1 MFACG
6 HHEMF
11 HQLVKCGV
19 WSLSYFRK
27 LTCGVTIGSWE
38 RGKFKRIAQT
48 THSLNMPSSTIVPAY
63 PTIIESRPT
72 IDLNQPVGGIGGVQ
86 GPAAGARSIGTLGS
100 GIWNPESSTPQT
112 INSNTDSLVNNVEGT
127 SNLYDNLL
135 RNIIDELREL
145 INTIVKLISV
155 ITGSEICETAL
166 NTVKALSG
174 DLQFFNQ
181 FLLDVLRF
189 PNALVPGNTKDGQGT
204 PISEIDQINIIDIIS
219 IMNNF
224 TQYLSVESNST
235 NKVFNILGNIFNIW
249 EMGYDSDGSNS
260 DGSDSDGSDSD
271 GSDSD
276 GQNSCGCKCSPC
288 ANYCTCKACK

>member
-1 MFACG
+1 MK
-6 HHEMF
+6 
-11 HQLVKCGV
+11 LVLAAV
-19 WSLSYFRK
+19 VA
-27 LTCGVTIGSWE
+27 TCLLGIS
-38 RGKFKRIAQT
+38 
-48 THSLNMPSSTIVPAY
+48 
-63 PTIIESRPT
+63 ESRPT

-155 ITGSEICETAL
+155 ITGSEICETVKITIETIILSVVEVAL

-189 PNALVPGNTKDGQGT
+189 PNALVPENTKDGQGT

-249 EMGYDSDGSNS
+249 GMGYDSDGSNS